1 MPVPRTVA
9 AVRLTIV
16 LARRKTSAAAQHMSS
31 LLKGH
36 RGDTTT
42 EA

>member
-1 MPVPRTVA
+1 MSVPRTVA

-16 LARRKTSAAAQHMSS
+16 LARGKTPAAAQCMQS

-42 EA
+42 GA